1 MVTRV
6 LVLEEALLVVEWV
19 GLVVLLL
26 LEMLCHH
33 DQVGVVAEMGG
44 IPVMV
49 VVVVVVVFLQG

>member
-1 MVTRV
+1 MVARV

-19 GLVVLLL
+19 GLVVLL

-44 IPVMV
+44 IPVMAV

>member
-1 MVTRV
+1 

-19 GLVVLLL
+19 GLVLLL

-49 VVVVVVVFLQG
+49 VVVVVVVVFLQG